1 MDRLTE
7 LGAVLGQLLKDRG
20 ETIAIA
26 ESSTG
31 GLVSAALL
39 AVPGASNYFMGG
51 GIIYTRAAR
60 RDYSNFPSSK
70 PKCAPR
76 LKITPAV
83 LPRIFA
89 IDWAPHGASARAAL
103 QDQRVTVTAT
113 HPVATTCI
121 ALVGPVSQA
130 MTLETGSN
138 VRKTNMW
145 RFAEETILFAQ
156 RTIAEMEKL
165 C

>member
-39 AVPGASNYFMGG
+39 AVPGASNYFMGS

-60 RDYSNFPSSK
+60 RGLLEFSELE
-70 PKCAPR
+70 AQM
-76 LKITPAV
+76 
-83 LPRIFA
+83 
-89 IDWAPHGASARAAL
+89 RAAT
-103 QDQRVTVTAT
+103 QDYACRLASD
-113 HPVATTCI
+113 I
-121 ALVGPVSQA
+121 
-130 MTLETGSN
+130 
-138 VRKTNMW
+138 RD
-145 RFAEETILFAQ
+145 
-156 RTIAEMEKL
+156 
-165 C
+165 